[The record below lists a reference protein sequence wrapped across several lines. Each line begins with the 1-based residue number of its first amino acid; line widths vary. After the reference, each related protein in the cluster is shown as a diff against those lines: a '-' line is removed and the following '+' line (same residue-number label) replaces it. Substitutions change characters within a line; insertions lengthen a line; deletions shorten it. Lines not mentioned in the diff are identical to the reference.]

1 MLTYLDHIFDIY
13 LSFVD
18 GDRDALRRIDPET
31 VVQLQ
36 SKAPGN
42 CDSNT
47 KEIKGLILGRQI
59 FSSFNESK
67 RKRIWRRIKHFDG
80 IIPSLYTF

>member
-1 MLTYLDHIFDIY
+1 MLIYLDYIFDIY

-18 GDRDALRRIDPET
+18 GNRDTLRRIDPET

-42 CDSNT
+42 CDSDV
-47 KEIKGLILGRQI
+47 KEIKGLIL
-59 FSSFNESK
+59 S
-67 RKRIWRRIKHFDG
+67 
-80 IIPSLYTF
+80 